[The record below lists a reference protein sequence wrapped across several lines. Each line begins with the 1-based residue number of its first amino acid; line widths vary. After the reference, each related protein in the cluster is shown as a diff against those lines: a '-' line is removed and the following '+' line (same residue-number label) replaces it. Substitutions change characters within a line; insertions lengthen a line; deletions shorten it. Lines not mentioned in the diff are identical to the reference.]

1 MLNPSKPLHAPP
13 RRLVPFALLLLL
25 LASANLH
32 AQQPMSISPSGAA
45 KVPPQT
51 ASSKRPPS
59 DTLTKTASDHL
70 TAPARTRLSD
80 AQYTRFLTTR
90 MYVNLHSGLVPEW

>member
-1 MLNPSKPLHAPP
+1 MLNPSKSLRAPP
-13 RRLVPFALLLLL
+13 CRWVPFALLLL
-25 LASANLH
+25 ASANPH

-59 DTLTKTASDHL
+59 DAVSQTARNRL
-70 TAPARTRLSD
+70 AAPARARQSD
-80 AQYTRFLTTR
+80 AQNTRILTTR